1 MEAAVDDDQSSAR
14 QQDTSAAV
22 AGDGQQKKRRKHYS
36 IKVKREVLRATQGL
50 SQRDASRQQGV
61 PRWTLVDWR
70 RAQES
75 IASFSGSEKRF
86 SLVPGR
92 PEIVPFGTELVTYM
106 KDMRREGSVLTSKVM
121 ATFVRDQHSRWLA
134 SYIEGKKDTV
144 TAHDSLLRLLRRF
157 AYRHG
162 TPKLSFLLVFLCFNC
177 SITVSGGVM
186 LCKCYDVAV
195 GKARRSRLQLRDEFA
210 KTLSEK
216 YGSFDA
222 VHIYN
227 ADETGIYFDTPPS
240 KMLSGRGKPASI
252 TAEQKHSARLTAV
265 CTIRADGLKLP

>member
-22 AGDGQQKKRRKHYS
+22 AGDRQQKKRRKHYS

-50 SQRDASRQQGV
+50 SQCDASRQQGV

-75 IASFSGSEKRF
+75 IASYSGSEKRL
-86 SLVPGR
+86 SRVPDR
-92 PEIVPFGTELVTYM
+92 PEIVPFATELATYM
-106 KDMRREGSVLTSKVM
+106 KDTRREGGVLTSKVM
-121 ATFVRDQHSRWLA
+121 ATFVHDQHPRWLA

-157 AYRHG
+157 AYQPGFVQR
-162 TPKLSFLLVFLCFNC
+162 TPSGLKEKLEDL
-177 SITVSGGVM
+177 
-186 LCKCYDVAV
+186 VAV
-195 GKARRSRLQLRDEFA
+195 RDEFA